1 MTDRPTSGP
10 STGAVLEL
18 AHTHYPAST
27 LVRAAPSGEFRPSRP
42 GERRGGRQ
50 KGTPNKSTTALKD
63 AIIRAAELAGDELK
77 TEQAGLVA
85 YLKQQATDN
94 PASFLPLLGKI
105 LPKEVGADM
114 TVRHTLED
122 FIMASYRESTPSNN

>member
-10 STGAVLEL
+10 STGTVLEL
-18 AHTHYPAST
+18 AHTRYSAST

-77 TEQAGLVA
+77 TEQGGLVA
-85 YLKQQATDN
+85 YLKQGHGQSGLVPAAPGQDSAEGGRSRYDRATH
-94 PASFLPLLGKI
+94 ARGFHHGLVS
-105 LPKEVGADM
+105 
-114 TVRHTLED
+114 
-122 FIMASYRESTPSNN
+122 REHA